1 MKKKH
6 LFSIILPVLLI
17 LCYSVAF
24 AQVAA
29 PSNLSATAVSSN
41 QINLSWTDNSTK
53 STQGVGFKIERGSSS
68 SGPWAEISTVAA
80 NATSYSNTGLS
91 ASTTYYYRIR
101 AYNVPN
107 GKNKPTEY
115 SAYSNTAS
123 ATTQSGTAIPN
134 APSSLSAAA
143 VSSSQINLSWA
154 DNSSNETGFKIE
166 RATSSGGPWSQIA
179 TVGVNV
185 KTYSNTGLTASTT
198 YYYHVHAYNTAG
210 DSAACNTASAT
221 TQSGTSDPYAPS
233 NLTATAIS
241 TSQINLNWIDNSSN
255 ENGFAIER
263 ALSSVGPWSNIATLG
278 TNMTSYSNTGLSP
291 STTYYYRVSAYTQTK
306 IRGKWVTEY
315 SAYSNTASAT
325 TTGSAPG
332 DTTPPTVSIT
342 SPASG
347 TTYTTAQT
355 VTITAS
361 ASDNVGVTRVEF
373 YDASTLKGTDTTNTY
388 TYSWTFSAANNG
400 THNWIAKAYDA
411 AGNVRSSSTVS
422 LNVNIGTADTT
433 PPSVS
438 ITSPASGTTYTT
450 AQTVTI
456 TASASDNVGVTR
468 VEFYDASTL
477 KGTDTTNTYTYNWT
491 FTASDNGTHNWIA
504 KAYDAAGNV
513 RSSSA
518 VSLNVNVT
526 TDTTPP
532 ATPSGLTAT
541 AVSSSQINL
550 SWSPSFDTG
559 GSGLAGYKVYRSTTQ
574 IATTTATNY
583 SDNGRAANTRYCYKV
598 AAYDNAGNT
607 SAQSTQA
614 CATTQADPV
623 AGWNLVPTDGV
634 MNSFTTLYSVW
645 ASDPSNVWAVGYNSG
660 WGTIF
665 KWDGTSWSVA
675 WSGSSTIPRA
685 IWGSS
690 ASDVWAVGSHGVI
703 LHWNGTSWSLVSNPA
718 GDNNINA
725 VWGTGP
731 GNVWA
736 VGPVDTAT
744 NYSFALHWNGQSWS
758 VVSTGS
764 TLRLTGIWGSGTNDI
779 WAVGLNGGI
788 LHWNGTSWSTSVYG
802 MVSLPNLWGIWGSAA
817 NDVWAV
823 GGSPTLGNKLMHW
836 NGSSWST
843 ITPVT
848 TSCLYGVWGTAGNDV
863 WVVGAAGTILNWNGA
878 VWSQTN
884 SSTAYDLNSVHG
896 TISDAWTVGTGGT
909 VLQNQEP

>member
-143 VSSSQINLSWA
+143 VSSSQINLNWA

-198 YYYHVHAYNTAG
+198 YYYHVHAYNASG

-233 NLTATAIS
+233 NLTAAAIS

-263 ALSSVGPWSNIATLG
+263 ALSSAGPWSNIATLG

-291 STTYYYRVSAYTQTK
+291 ATTYYYRVRAYTQTK

-315 SAYSNTASAT
+315 SAYSNTAGAT

-332 DTTPPTVSIT
+332 DTTPPT
-342 SPASG
+342 
-347 TTYTTAQT
+347 
-355 VTITAS
+355 
-361 ASDNVGVTRVEF
+361 
-373 YDASTLKGTDTTNTY
+373 
-388 TYSWTFSAANNG
+388 
-400 THNWIAKAYDA
+400 
-411 AGNVRSSSTVS
+411 
-422 LNVNIGTADTT
+422 
-433 PPSVS
+433 VS

-504 KAYDAAGNV
+504 RAYDAAGNV
-513 RSSSA
+513 RSSST

-532 ATPSGLTAT
+532 ATPSGLSAT
-541 AVSSSQINL
+541 AISSSQIDL

-607 SAQSTQA
+607 SAQSAQA

-645 ASDPSNVWAVGYNSG
+645 TSDPSNVWAVGYNSG

-690 ASDVWAVGSHGVI
+690 SSDIWAVGSHGVI

-731 GNVWA
+731 NNVWA

-878 VWSQTN
+878 VWSQTE